1 MELYENNHESIEV
14 QTLVNGLIQVESNK
28 YQLFFKT
35 TKEYHKFLNDNNFV
49 YAGYETKY

>member
-1 MELYENNHESIEV
+1 MELYENQEELIEV

-35 TKEYHKFLNDNNFV
+35 TEEYHKFLNDNKFEYV
-49 YAGYETKY
+49 GYETKY